1 MYTFK
6 TNIDA
11 SSHDEF
17 VKQSPL
23 CNLLQSSNWAK
34 IKDNWDSCITGVYE
48 NDKLVASSLILI
60 KKLPLSFTMMY
71 IPRGP
76 IMDYENK
83 ELVKFYLKEIK
94 KWAKTKHCLFISFD
108 PAIKLREFALDQK
121 DIPDNKQTLAIINNL
136 IDNKVI
142 YKGKTLKIEE
152 TIQPRFHM
160 GLYYTDDLNSH
171 FPKSTIKSCKAA
183 IKRHVNVK
191 VANHN
196 EVEKFAKMIEL
207 TEKHKNVHLR
217 NEKYF
222 KKILDVYQDD
232 ATLYLADVN
241 VNTYKKELENSI
253 IEANKTLSNDKATN
267 NAKNKA
273 LQTIKNSEKELNT
286 IADLA
291 AKYPDDETIIAGGL
305 MVGFGDTCEML
316 YAGRND
322 DFNSF
327 RPQYYLYTK
336 KIEHSFKQGYKYVNM
351 GGIEGTLDDGLA
363 KFKSNF
369 NPVIIEYVG
378 EFDLPVMP
386 LLYKLAKFAQNK
398 LKGS

>member
-1 MYTFK
+1 MYIFK

-11 SSHDEF
+11 KTHDDF

-34 IKDNWDSCITGVYE
+34 IKDNWDSCITGVYQK
-48 NDKLVASSLILI
+48 DKLVASGLILI
-60 KKLPLSFTMMY
+60 KHLPLSFTMMY

-83 ELVKFYLKEIK
+83 ELVKFYLKELK

-108 PAIKLREFALDQK
+108 PAIKLREFDLDHKDKPDDQK
-121 DIPDNKQTLAIINNL
+121 ALSIINNL
-136 IDNKVI
+136 QDNKAI

-171 FPKSTIKSCKAA
+171 LPKSTIKSCKAA

-191 VANHN
+191 VADHS

-217 NEKYF
+217 NEEYF
-222 KKILDVYQDD
+222 RKILDVYKED

-241 VNTYKKELENSI
+241 VNTYKKELEDSI
-253 IEANKTLSNDKATN
+253 QIANDTLQNETATN

-273 LQTIKNSEKELNT
+273 LQTIKNSEKELLAIN
-286 IADLA
+286 DLA
-291 AKYPDDETIIAGGL
+291 SKYPNDTIIAGGL
-305 MVGFGDTCEML
+305 MVGFGNTCEML

-336 KIEHSFKQGYKYVNM
+336 KIEHSFKQGYQYVNM
-351 GGIEGTLDDGLA
+351 GGIEGTLDDGLS
-363 KFKSNF
+363 KFKANF

-386 LLYKLAKFAQNK
+386 LLYKLAKFAQKK
-398 LKGS
+398 LK

>member
-1 MYTFK
+1 MYIFK

-11 SSHDEF
+11 KTHDDF

-34 IKDNWDSCITGVYE
+34 IKDNWDSCITGVYQK
-48 NDKLVASSLILI
+48 DKLVASGLILI
-60 KKLPLSFTMMY
+60 KHLPLSFTMMY

-83 ELVKFYLKEIK
+83 ELVKFYLKELK

-108 PAIKLREFALDQK
+108 PAIKLREFDLDHKDKPDDQK
-121 DIPDNKQTLAIINNL
+121 ALSIINNL
-136 IDNKVI
+136 QDNKAI

-171 FPKSTIKSCKAA
+171 LPKSTIKSCKAA

-191 VANHN
+191 VADHS
-196 EVEKFAKMIEL
+196 EIEKFAKMIEL

-217 NEKYF
+217 NEEYF
-222 KKILDVYQDD
+222 RKILDVYKED

-241 VNTYKKELENSI
+241 VNTYKKELEDSI
-253 IEANKTLSNDKATN
+253 KAANDTLQNETATN

-273 LQTIKNSEKELNT
+273 LQTIKNSEKELIT
-286 IADLA
+286 INDLA
-291 AKYPDDETIIAGGL
+291 SKYPNDTIIAGGL
-305 MVGFGDTCEML
+305 MVGFGNTCEML

-336 KIEHSFKQGYKYVNM
+336 KIEHSFKQGYQYVNM
-351 GGIEGTLDDGLA
+351 GGIEGTLDDGLS
-363 KFKSNF
+363 KFKANF

-386 LLYKLAKFAQNK
+386 LLYKLAKFAQKN
-398 LKGS
+398 LK

>member
-1 MYTFK
+1 MYIFK

-11 SSHDEF
+11 KTHDDF

-34 IKDNWDSCITGVYE
+34 IKDNWDSCITGVYQK
-48 NDKLVASSLILI
+48 DKLVASGLILI
-60 KKLPLSFTMMY
+60 KHLPLSFTMMY

-83 ELVKFYLKEIK
+83 ELVKFYLKELK

-108 PAIKLREFALDQK
+108 PAIKLREFDLDHKDKPDDQK
-121 DIPDNKQTLAIINNL
+121 ALSIINNL
-136 IDNKVI
+136 QDNKAI

-171 FPKSTIKSCKAA
+171 LPKSTIKSCKAA

-191 VANHN
+191 VADHS
-196 EVEKFAKMIEL
+196 EIEKFAKMIEL

-217 NEKYF
+217 NEEYF
-222 KKILDVYQDD
+222 RKILDVYKED

-241 VNTYKKELENSI
+241 VNTYKKELEDSI
-253 IEANKTLSNDKATN
+253 KAANDTLQNETATN

-273 LQTIKNSEKELNT
+273 LQTIKNSEKEL
-286 IADLA
+286 IAINDLA
-291 AKYPDDETIIAGGL
+291 SKYPNDTIIAGGL
-305 MVGFGDTCEML
+305 MVGFGNTCEML

-336 KIEHSFKQGYKYVNM
+336 KIEHSFKQGYQYVNM
-351 GGIEGTLDDGLA
+351 GGIEGTLDDGLS
-363 KFKSNF
+363 KFKANF

-386 LLYKLAKFAQNK
+386 LLYKLAKFAQKK
-398 LKGS
+398 LK

>member
-1 MYTFK
+1 MYIFK

-11 SSHDEF
+11 KTHDDF

-34 IKDNWDSCITGVYE
+34 IKDNWDSCITGVYQK
-48 NDKLVASSLILI
+48 DKLVASGLILI
-60 KKLPLSFTMMY
+60 KHLPLSFTMMY

-83 ELVKFYLKEIK
+83 ELVKFYLKELK

-108 PAIKLREFALDQK
+108 PAIKLREFDLDHKDKPDDQK
-121 DIPDNKQTLAIINNL
+121 ALSIINNL
-136 IDNKVI
+136 QDNKAI
-142 YKGKTLKIEE
+142 YKGKTLKLEE

-171 FPKSTIKSCKAA
+171 LPKSTIKSCKAA

-191 VANHN
+191 VADHS
-196 EVEKFAKMIEL
+196 EIEKFAKMIEL

-217 NEKYF
+217 NEEYF
-222 KKILDVYQDD
+222 RKILDVYKED

-241 VNTYKKELENSI
+241 VNTYKKELEDSI
-253 IEANKTLSNDKATN
+253 KAANDTLQNETATN

-273 LQTIKNSEKELNT
+273 LQTIKNSEKELIT
-286 IADLA
+286 INDLA
-291 AKYPDDETIIAGGL
+291 SKYPNDTIIAGGL
-305 MVGFGDTCEML
+305 MVGFGNTCEML

-336 KIEHSFKQGYKYVNM
+336 KIEHSFKQGYQYVNM
-351 GGIEGTLDDGLA
+351 GGIEGTLDDGLS
-363 KFKSNF
+363 KFKANF

-386 LLYKLAKFAQNK
+386 LLYKLAKFAQKN
-398 LKGS
+398 LK

>member
-1 MYTFK
+1 MYIFK

-11 SSHDEF
+11 KTHDDF

-34 IKDNWDSCITGVYE
+34 IKDNWDSCITGVYQQ
-48 NDKLVASSLILI
+48 DKLVASGLILI
-60 KKLPLSFTMMY
+60 KHLPLSFTMMY

-83 ELVKFYLKEIK
+83 ELVKFYLKELK

-108 PAIKLREFALDQK
+108 PAIKLREFDLDHKDKEDDQK
-121 DIPDNKQTLAIINNL
+121 ALSIINNL
-136 IDNKVI
+136 QNNKAI

-171 FPKSTIKSCKAA
+171 LPKSTIKSCKAA

-191 VANHN
+191 VADHS

-217 NEKYF
+217 NEEYF
-222 KKILDVYQDD
+222 RKILDVYKED

-241 VNTYKKELENSI
+241 VSTYKKELEDSI
-253 IEANKTLSNDKATN
+253 KAANDTLQNETATN

-273 LQTIKNSEKELNT
+273 LQTIKNSEKELIT
-286 IADLA
+286 INDLA
-291 AKYPDDETIIAGGL
+291 SKYPNDETIIAGGL
-305 MVGFGDTCEML
+305 MVGFGNTCEML

-336 KIEHSFKQGYKYVNM
+336 KIEHSFKQGYQYVNM
-351 GGIEGTLDDGLA
+351 GGIEGTLDDGLS

-386 LLYKLAKFAQNK
+386 LLYKLAKFAQKN
-398 LKGS
+398 LK

>member
-1 MYTFK
+1 MYIFK

-11 SSHDEF
+11 KTHDDF

-34 IKDNWDSCITGVYE
+34 IKDNWDSCITGVYQK
-48 NDKLVASSLILI
+48 DKLVASGLILI
-60 KKLPLSFTMMY
+60 KHLPLSFTMMY

-83 ELVKFYLKEIK
+83 ELVKFYLKELK

-108 PAIKLREFALDQK
+108 PAIKLREFDLDHKDKPDDQK
-121 DIPDNKQTLAIINNL
+121 ALSIINNL
-136 IDNKVI
+136 QDNKAI

-171 FPKSTIKSCKAA
+171 LPKSTIKSCKAA

-191 VANHN
+191 VADHS
-196 EVEKFAKMIEL
+196 EIEKFAKMIEL

-217 NEKYF
+217 NEEYF
-222 KKILDVYQDD
+222 RKILDVYKED

-241 VNTYKKELENSI
+241 VNTYKKELEDSI
-253 IEANKTLSNDKATN
+253 QIANDTLQNEKATN

-273 LQTIKNSEKELNT
+273 LQTIKNSEKELLT
-286 IADLA
+286 INDLA
-291 AKYPDDETIIAGGL
+291 SKYPNDTIIAGGL
-305 MVGFGDTCEML
+305 MVGFGNTCEML

-336 KIEHSFKQGYKYVNM
+336 KIEHSFKQGYQYVNM
-351 GGIEGTLDDGLA
+351 GGIEGTLDDGLS
-363 KFKSNF
+363 KFKANF

-386 LLYKLAKFAQNK
+386 LLYKLAKFAQKK
-398 LKGS
+398 LK

>member
-1 MYTFK
+1 MYIFK

-11 SSHDEF
+11 KTHDDF

-34 IKDNWDSCITGVYE
+34 IKDNWDSCITGVYQK
-48 NDKLVASSLILI
+48 DKLVASGLILI
-60 KKLPLSFTMMY
+60 KHLPLSFTMMY

-83 ELVKFYLKEIK
+83 ELVKFYLKELK

-108 PAIKLREFALDQK
+108 PAIKLREFDLDHKDKPDDQK
-121 DIPDNKQTLAIINNL
+121 ALSIINNL
-136 IDNKVI
+136 QDNKAI

-171 FPKSTIKSCKAA
+171 LPKSTIKSCKAA

-191 VANHN
+191 VADHN

-217 NEKYF
+217 NEEYF
-222 KKILDVYQDD
+222 RKILDVYKED

-241 VNTYKKELENSI
+241 VNTYKKELEDSI
-253 IEANKTLSNDKATN
+253 QIANDTLQNESATN

-273 LQTIKNSEKELNT
+273 LQTIKNSEKELLT
-286 IADLA
+286 INDLA
-291 AKYPDDETIIAGGL
+291 SKYPNDTIIAGGL
-305 MVGFGDTCEML
+305 MVGFGNTCEML

-336 KIEHSFKQGYKYVNM
+336 KIEHSFKQGYQYVNM
-351 GGIEGTLDDGLA
+351 GGIEGTLDDGLS
-363 KFKSNF
+363 KFKANF

-386 LLYKLAKFAQNK
+386 LLYKLAKFAQKN
-398 LKGS
+398 LK

>member
-1 MYTFK
+1 MYIFK

-11 SSHDEF
+11 KTHDDF

-34 IKDNWDSCITGVYE
+34 IKDNWDSCITGVYQK
-48 NDKLVASSLILI
+48 DKLVASGLILI
-60 KKLPLSFTMMY
+60 KHLPLSFTMMY

-83 ELVKFYLKEIK
+83 ELVKFYLKELK

-108 PAIKLREFALDQK
+108 PAIKLREFDLDHKDKPDDQK
-121 DIPDNKQTLAIINNL
+121 ALSIINNL
-136 IDNKVI
+136 QDNKAI

-171 FPKSTIKSCKAA
+171 LPKSTIKSCKAA

-191 VANHN
+191 VADHN

-217 NEKYF
+217 NEEYF
-222 KKILDVYQDD
+222 RKILDVYKED

-241 VNTYKKELENSI
+241 VNTYKKELEDSI
-253 IEANKTLSNDKATN
+253 KAANDTLQNETATN

-273 LQTIKNSEKELNT
+273 LQTIKNSEKELIT
-286 IADLA
+286 INDLA
-291 AKYPDDETIIAGGL
+291 SKYPNDTIIAGGL
-305 MVGFGDTCEML
+305 MVGFGNTCEML

-336 KIEHSFKQGYKYVNM
+336 KIEHSFKQGYQYVNM
-351 GGIEGTLDDGLA
+351 GGIEGTLDDGLS
-363 KFKSNF
+363 KFKANF

-386 LLYKLAKFAQNK
+386 LLYKLAKFAQKN
-398 LKGS
+398 LK

>member
-1 MYTFK
+1 MYIFK

-11 SSHDEF
+11 KTHDDF

-34 IKDNWDSCITGVYE
+34 IKDNWDSCITGVYQK
-48 NDKLVASSLILI
+48 DKLVASGLILI
-60 KKLPLSFTMMY
+60 KHLPLSFTMMY

-83 ELVKFYLKEIK
+83 ELVKFYLKELK

-108 PAIKLREFALDQK
+108 PAIKLREFDLDHKDKPDDQK
-121 DIPDNKQTLAIINNL
+121 ALSIINNL
-136 IDNKVI
+136 QDNKAI

-171 FPKSTIKSCKAA
+171 LPKSTIKSCKAA

-191 VANHN
+191 VADHS

-217 NEKYF
+217 NEEYF
-222 KKILDVYQDD
+222 RKILDVYKED

-241 VNTYKKELENSI
+241 VNTYKKELEDSI
-253 IEANKTLSNDKATN
+253 QIANDTLQNETATN

-273 LQTIKNSEKELNT
+273 LQTIKNSEKELITLN
-286 IADLA
+286 DLA
-291 AKYPDDETIIAGGL
+291 SKYPNDTIIAGGL
-305 MVGFGDTCEML
+305 MVGFGNTCEML

-336 KIEHSFKQGYKYVNM
+336 KIEHSFKQGYQYVNM
-351 GGIEGTLDDGLA
+351 GGIEGTLDDGLS
-363 KFKSNF
+363 KFKANF

-386 LLYKLAKFAQNK
+386 LLYKLAKFAQKN
-398 LKGS
+398 LK

>member
-1 MYTFK
+1 MYIFK

-11 SSHDEF
+11 KTHDDF

-34 IKDNWDSCITGVYE
+34 IKDNWDSCIAGVYQ
-48 NDKLVASSLILI
+48 NDQLVASGLILI
-60 KKLPLSFTMMY
+60 KHLPLSFTMMY

-83 ELVKFYLKEIK
+83 ELVKFYLKELK

-108 PAIKLREFALDQK
+108 PAIKLREFDLDHKDKPDDQK
-121 DIPDNKQTLAIINNL
+121 ALSIINNL
-136 IDNKVI
+136 QDNKAI

-171 FPKSTIKSCKAA
+171 LPKSTIKSCKAA

-191 VANHN
+191 VADHS

-217 NEKYF
+217 NEEYF
-222 KKILDVYQDD
+222 RKILDVYKED

-241 VNTYKKELENSI
+241 VNTYKKELEDSI
-253 IEANKTLSNDKATN
+253 KAANDTLQNETATN

-273 LQTIKNSEKELNT
+273 LQTIKNSEKELLT
-286 IADLA
+286 INDLA
-291 AKYPDDETIIAGGL
+291 NKYPSAETIIAGGL
-305 MVGFGDTCEML
+305 MVGFGNTCEML

-336 KIEHSFKQGYKYVNM
+336 KIEHSFKQGYQYVNM
-351 GGIEGTLDDGLA
+351 GGIEGTLDDGLS
-363 KFKSNF
+363 KFKANF

-386 LLYKLAKFAQNK
+386 LLYKLAKFAQKN
-398 LKGS
+398 LK

>member
-1 MYTFK
+1 MYIFK

-11 SSHDEF
+11 KTHDDF

-34 IKDNWDSCITGVYE
+34 IKDNWDSCIAGVYQ
-48 NDKLVASSLILI
+48 NDQLVASGLILI
-60 KKLPLSFTMMY
+60 KHLPLSFTMMY

-83 ELVKFYLKEIK
+83 ELVKFYLKELK

-108 PAIKLREFALDQK
+108 PAIKLREFDLDHKDKPDDQK
-121 DIPDNKQTLAIINNL
+121 ALSIINNL
-136 IDNKVI
+136 QDNKAI

-171 FPKSTIKSCKAA
+171 LPKSTIKSCKAA

-191 VANHN
+191 VADHS

-217 NEKYF
+217 NEEYF
-222 KKILDVYQDD
+222 RKILDVYKED

-241 VNTYKKELENSI
+241 VNTYKKELEDSI
-253 IEANKTLSNDKATN
+253 KAANDTLQNETATN
-267 NAKNKA
+267 NAKNKT
-273 LQTIKNSEKELNT
+273 LQTIKNSEKELIT
-286 IADLA
+286 INDLA
-291 AKYPDDETIIAGGL
+291 SKYPNDTIIAGGL
-305 MVGFGDTCEML
+305 MVGFGNTCEML

-336 KIEHSFKQGYKYVNM
+336 KIEHSFKQGYQYVNM
-351 GGIEGTLDDGLA
+351 GGIEGTLDDGLS
-363 KFKSNF
+363 KFKANF

-386 LLYKLAKFAQNK
+386 LLYKLAKFAQKK
-398 LKGS
+398 LK

>member
-1 MYTFK
+1 MYIFK

-11 SSHDEF
+11 KTHDDF

-34 IKDNWDSCITGVYE
+34 IKDNWDSCITGVYQK
-48 NDKLVASSLILI
+48 DKLVASGLILI
-60 KKLPLSFTMMY
+60 KHLPLSFTMMY

-83 ELVKFYLKEIK
+83 ELVKFYLKELK

-108 PAIKLREFALDQK
+108 PAIKLREFDLDHKDKPDDQK
-121 DIPDNKQTLAIINNL
+121 ALSIINNL
-136 IDNKVI
+136 QDNKAI

-171 FPKSTIKSCKAA
+171 LPKSTIKSCKAA

-191 VANHN
+191 VADHN

-217 NEKYF
+217 NEEYF
-222 KKILDVYQDD
+222 RKILDVYKED

-241 VNTYKKELENSI
+241 VNTYKKELEDSI
-253 IEANKTLSNDKATN
+253 QIANDTLQNETATN

-273 LQTIKNSEKELNT
+273 LQTIKNSEKELLT
-286 IADLA
+286 INDLA
-291 AKYPDDETIIAGGL
+291 SKYPNDTIIAGGL
-305 MVGFGDTCEML
+305 MVGFGNTCEML

-336 KIEHSFKQGYKYVNM
+336 KIEHSFKQGYQYVNM
-351 GGIEGTLDDGLA
+351 GGIEGTLDDGLS
-363 KFKSNF
+363 KFKANF

-386 LLYKLAKFAQNK
+386 LLYKLAKFAQKN
-398 LKGS
+398 LK

>member
-1 MYTFK
+1 MYIFK

-11 SSHDEF
+11 KTHDDF

-34 IKDNWDSCITGVYE
+34 IKDNWDSCITGVYQK
-48 NDKLVASSLILI
+48 DKLVASGLILI
-60 KKLPLSFTMMY
+60 KHLPLSFTMMY

-83 ELVKFYLKEIK
+83 ELVKFYLKELK

-108 PAIKLREFALDQK
+108 PAIKLREFDLDHKDKPDDQK
-121 DIPDNKQTLAIINNL
+121 ALSIINNL
-136 IDNKVI
+136 QDNKAI

-171 FPKSTIKSCKAA
+171 LPKSTIKSCKAA

-191 VANHN
+191 VADHS

-217 NEKYF
+217 NEEYF
-222 KKILDVYQDD
+222 RKILDVYKED

-241 VNTYKKELENSI
+241 VNTYKKELEDSI
-253 IEANKTLSNDKATN
+253 KAANDTLQNETATN

-273 LQTIKNSEKELNT
+273 LQTIKNSEKEL
-286 IADLA
+286 IAINDLA
-291 AKYPDDETIIAGGL
+291 STYPNDTIIAGGL
-305 MVGFGDTCEML
+305 MVGFGNTCEML

-336 KIEHSFKQGYKYVNM
+336 KIEHSFKQGYQYVNM
-351 GGIEGTLDDGLA
+351 GGIEGTLDDGLS
-363 KFKSNF
+363 KFKANF

-386 LLYKLAKFAQNK
+386 LLYKLAKFAQKK
-398 LKGS
+398 LK

>member
-1 MYTFK
+1 MYIFK

-11 SSHDEF
+11 KTHDDF

-34 IKDNWDSCITGVYE
+34 IKDNWDSCITGVYQK
-48 NDKLVASSLILI
+48 DKLVASGLILI
-60 KKLPLSFTMMY
+60 KHLPLSFTMMY

-83 ELVKFYLKEIK
+83 ELVKFYLKELK

-108 PAIKLREFALDQK
+108 PALKLREFDLDHKDKPDDQK
-121 DIPDNKQTLAIINNL
+121 ALSIINNL
-136 IDNKVI
+136 QDNKAI

-171 FPKSTIKSCKAA
+171 LPKSTIKSCKAA

-191 VANHN
+191 VADHN

-217 NEKYF
+217 NEEYF
-222 KKILDVYQDD
+222 RKILDVYKED

-241 VNTYKKELENSI
+241 VNTYKKELEDSI
-253 IEANKTLSNDKATN
+253 QIANDTLQNESATN

-273 LQTIKNSEKELNT
+273 LQTIKNSEKELIT
-286 IADLA
+286 INDLA
-291 AKYPDDETIIAGGL
+291 SKYPNDTIIAGGL
-305 MVGFGDTCEML
+305 MVGFGNTCEML

-336 KIEHSFKQGYKYVNM
+336 KIEHSFKQGYQYVNM
-351 GGIEGTLDDGLA
+351 GGIEGTLDDGLS
-363 KFKSNF
+363 KFKANF

-386 LLYKLAKFAQNK
+386 LLYKLAKFAQKN
-398 LKGS
+398 LK

>member
-1 MYTFK
+1 MYIFK

-11 SSHDEF
+11 KTHDDF

-34 IKDNWDSCITGVYE
+34 IKDNWDSCITGVYQK
-48 NDKLVASSLILI
+48 DKLVASGLILI
-60 KKLPLSFTMMY
+60 KHLPLSFTMMY
-71 IPRGP
+71 LPRGP

-83 ELVKFYLKEIK
+83 ELVKFYLKELK

-108 PAIKLREFALDQK
+108 PAIKLREFDLDHKDKPDDQK
-121 DIPDNKQTLAIINNL
+121 ALSIINNL
-136 IDNKVI
+136 QDNKAI

-171 FPKSTIKSCKAA
+171 LPKSTIKSCKAA

-191 VANHN
+191 VADHS
-196 EVEKFAKMIEL
+196 EIEKFAKMIEL

-217 NEKYF
+217 NEEYF
-222 KKILDVYQDD
+222 RKILDVYKED

-241 VNTYKKELENSI
+241 VNTYKKELEDSI
-253 IEANKTLSNDKATN
+253 QIANDTLQNEKATN

-273 LQTIKNSEKELNT
+273 LQTIKNSEKELLT
-286 IADLA
+286 INDLA
-291 AKYPDDETIIAGGL
+291 SKYPNDTIIAGGL
-305 MVGFGDTCEML
+305 MVGFGNTCEML

-336 KIEHSFKQGYKYVNM
+336 KIEHSFKQGYQYVNM
-351 GGIEGTLDDGLA
+351 GGIEGTLDDGLS
-363 KFKSNF
+363 KFKANF

-386 LLYKLAKFAQNK
+386 LLYKLAKFAQKN
-398 LKGS
+398 LK